1 MDLGE
6 WAGLAVLIAYLG
18 FGYLRVRADRR
29 SGATHSFGHPALD
42 NVLLLASAL
51 LLVAFLGLALWL
63 VKESNFHSTARHLLF
78 YVVMLSL
85 GGLLTWL
92 CNRILRR
99 SRRRR

>member
-1 MDLGE
+1 MDLGA
-6 WAGLAVLIAYLG
+6 WAGLAVLVAYLG

-42 NVLLLASAL
+42 NILLLASAL

-63 VKESNFHSTARHLLF
+63 VKERNFHSTARHVLF
-78 YVVMLSL
+78 YVVMLST

-92 CNRILRR
+92 CNGVLRR
-99 SRRRR
+99 FKRRR